1 MRVGNGLVK
10 HVARGRCCRRT
21 IVSAVRQ
28 RDNAVTVLALL
39 INRAGFKFPDR
50 HPSTLRYL
58 PVTGNKFNWRQS
70 LFLPPF
76 FVIIK
81 RYIKHHEK
89 RFRLLFVGL
98 RGSNRGL
105 FPWAPVEGYLVAG
118 EVDRGCFSSRRLCAI
133 RVRWERGSCSSAPS
147 SGRVV
152 WRQRVPR
159 PSRNPSVTMCGLAE
173 MAWISFDTYFL
184 R

>member
-1 MRVGNGLVK
+1 M
-10 HVARGRCCRRT
+10 
-21 IVSAVRQ
+21 
-28 RDNAVTVLALL
+28 
-39 INRAGFKFPDR
+39 
-50 HPSTLRYL
+50 
-58 PVTGNKFNWRQS
+58 TGNKFNWRQS

-118 EVDRGCFSSRRLCAI
+118 EGDRGNGFALA
-133 RVRWERGSCSSAPS
+133 RG
-147 SGRVV
+147 V
-152 WRQRVPR
+152 
-159 PSRNPSVTMCGLAE
+159 
-173 MAWISFDTYFL
+173 FL
-184 R
+184 REGFARFAFGGSVAHVPQRLRAGAWSGASESRDRRETPR